1 MTESTHI
8 SSAHLPKPNG
18 SEKVSP
24 LVAFA
29 KSILPISTGAEEY
42 VNQHVKQVSIHKGS
56 LLVKSGE
63 HCDHLYF
70 VQKGILRGFT
80 KQGVKEI
87 TTWITGEN
95 ELVTS
100 ISSYYQQIPSIE
112 NIEAIEDSLL
122 HALHRDDMQY
132 LYDHFPEVNTLVR
145 LVLEKYY
152 QDAEERAYI
161 CRLTE
166 ATAKYHRFIN
176 TKSHLINRIPL
187 KYIAS
192 YLGMTLETLSRI
204 RSRMSLRK

>member
-1 MTESTHI
+1 MKLVNSHTNLNPDLANALFNVI
-8 SSAHLPKPNG
+8 QAIYPVSA
-18 SEKVSP
+18 E
-24 LVAFA
+24 
-29 KSILPISTGAEEY
+29 AEAY
-42 VNQHVKQVSIHKGS
+42 ARQHVTVLRVAKGG

-70 VQKGILRGFT
+70 VQKGVLRGYV
-80 KQGVKEI
+80 KQEVKEI

-100 ISSYYQQIPSIE
+100 ISSYYQKIPSIE
-112 NIEAIEDSLL
+112 NIEAIEECYLVS
-122 HALHRDDMQY
+122 LHRDDMQY
-132 LYDHFPEVNTLVR
+132 MYAHYPEVNTLVR
-145 LVLEKYY
+145 IILEKYY

-166 ATAKYHRFIN
+166 ATSKYHRFIN
-176 TKSHLINRIPL
+176 TKSHLLNRIPL

-204 RSRMSLRK
+204 RSKMSNHRP